1 MSVMTKK
8 RNEQGHLMIG
18 NIDAVRLAE
27 QYQTPMFAY
36 DVGMI
41 RQKARAFKNAFAQTG
56 IDHQVAYASKAFSCI
71 AMVQLAH
78 EEGLS
83 LDVVSGGELYTA
95 IQAGFPME
103 NVHFNGNNKSRQEI
117 REALQAGIGCFV
129 VDNFHELAL
138 LEAECN
144 NLQTQTSIILRI
156 TPGIEGTTHS
166 YISTGGE
173 DSKFGFDLFTGQA
186 EAAVVQ
192 SLSVSSI
199 RLQGLH
205 FHIGSQLFET
215 SVLTEAI
222 ATLYR
227 HIEHWRASHGF
238 IPEVINAGGGFGI
251 SYTKHDEPL
260 EPKTFVEAIVH
271 SIREESDRYHLP
283 LPEVWVEPGR
293 SIVGEAGTT
302 LYTLGSQK
310 EIEHVRHYVSVDGG
324 MTDNIRPALYGA
336 RYEAELANRVKKQEE
351 KAYAIAGKACESGDM
366 LMYDLPLPMVES
378 GDLLAVFSTGAYG
391 YAMASNYNRLPRPS
405 VVFIENDAHQLV
417 VERESYADLVRN
429 DRFLGKKIK

>member
-1 MSVMTKK
+1 MSMSVMTNK

-36 DVGMI
+36 DVSAI
-41 RQKARAFKNAFAQTG
+41 RNKARAFKSAFEQAG
-56 IDHQVAYASKAFSCI
+56 VNYEVAYASKAFSCI

-103 NVHFNGNNKSRQEI
+103 KVHFNGNNKSRREI

-129 VDNFHELAL
+129 VDNFHELEL
-138 LEAECN
+138 LEEECN
-144 NLQTQTSIILRI
+144 NLQTQTNILLRI

-173 DSKFGFDLFTGQA
+173 DSKFGFDLFNGQA
-186 EAAVVQ
+186 EEAVAK
-192 SLSVSSI
+192 SLSI
-199 RLQGLH
+199 PAIQLQGLH

-227 HIEHWRASHGF
+227 HIEHWHTLHGF
-238 IPEVINAGGGFGI
+238 TPEVINAGGGFGI
-251 SYTKHDEPL
+251 SYTRCDEPL
-260 EPKTFVEAIVH
+260 EPQAFVKAIVH
-271 SIREESDRYHLP
+271 SIREESGRCYLP
-283 LPEVWVEPGR
+283 LPEVWIEPGR

-302 LYTLGSQK
+302 LYTIGSQK
-310 EIEHVRHYVSVDGG
+310 EIEDVRHYVSVDGG

-336 RYEAELANRVKKQEE
+336 RYEAELANRVKQQDE
-351 KAYAIAGKACESGDM
+351 KTYAIAGKACESGDM
-366 LMYDLPLPMVES
+366 LIYDLPLPTVNS

-391 YAMASNYNRLPRPS
+391 YAMANNYNRLPRPL
-405 VVFIENDAHQLV
+405 VVFIENDKHQLV

-429 DRFLGKKIK
+429 DRPLEKE